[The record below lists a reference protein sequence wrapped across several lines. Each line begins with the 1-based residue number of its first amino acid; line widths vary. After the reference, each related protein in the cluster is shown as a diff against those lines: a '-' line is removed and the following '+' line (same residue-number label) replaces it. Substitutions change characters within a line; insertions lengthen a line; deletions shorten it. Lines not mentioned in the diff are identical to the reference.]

1 MICLLQINPSL
12 VGLVVAIIESEL
24 IAPTLGNFKQRMNVN
39 LNFSTST
46 LAGYGIDHV
55 A

>member
-39 LNFSTST
+39 LNFQHPP
-46 LAGYGIDHV
+46 LLGMA
-55 A
+55 